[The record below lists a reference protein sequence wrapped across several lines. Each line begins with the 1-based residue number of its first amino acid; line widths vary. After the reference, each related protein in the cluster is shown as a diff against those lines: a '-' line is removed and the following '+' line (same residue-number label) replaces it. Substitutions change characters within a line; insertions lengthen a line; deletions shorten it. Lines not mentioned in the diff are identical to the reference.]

1 MIRAGALRHIRHLY
15 RVTKTG
21 RDEAG
26 QKIAVPELITP
37 FRCEILTAVQA
48 EKRLANGMFQPHQV
62 VFHCRYIPNVEYT
75 PDVLVQHQGI
85 MLNVTKIDNPG
96 GLNKELFITA
106 EQKINDRKPE

>member
-1 MIRAGALRHIRHLY
+1 MIRAGALKHLRHLY
-15 RVTKTG
+15 KLNRSA
-21 RDEAG
+21 RDAAG
-26 QKIAVPELITP
+26 QRTAVPELITK

-75 PDVLVQHQGI
+75 PDLLVQHQGI

-106 EQKINDRKPE
+106 EQKIND